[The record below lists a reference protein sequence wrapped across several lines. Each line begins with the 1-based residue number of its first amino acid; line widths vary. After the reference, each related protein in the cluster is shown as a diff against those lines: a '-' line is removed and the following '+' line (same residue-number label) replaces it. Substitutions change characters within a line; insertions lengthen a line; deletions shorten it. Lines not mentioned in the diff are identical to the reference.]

1 MNFIC
6 RYETENKLATEEESK
21 KELDEDFN
29 KLSEEMKNVQK
40 ERDEKTKDF
49 KEKSKKW
56 EKLQQQ
62 KDALTIE
69 FDEIRKKDEALHAES
84 VATNKRRKDNMNTVK
99 NVSLI
104 PSFRFFLSEIKIL
117 LTANKNF

>member
-1 MNFIC
+1 
-6 RYETENKLATEEESK
+6 
-21 KELDEDFN
+21 
-29 KLSEEMKNVQK
+29 MKNVQK

-62 KDALTIE
+62 KDAFTAE
-69 FDEIRKKDEALHAES
+69 FDDIRKKDEALHAES

-99 NVSLI
+99 NVSDCLI
-104 PSFRFFLSEIKIL
+104 IFDFFL
-117 LTANKNF
+117 

>member
-1 MNFIC
+1 MLNLY
-6 RYETENKLATEEESK
+6 RYETKEQLDKEEESK
-21 KELDEDFN
+21 KELDLDYE
-29 KLSEEMKNVQK
+29 KLITEMKSLQK
-40 ERDEKTKDF
+40 DRDEKTKDF

-62 KDALTIE
+62 KDALSAK

-99 NVSLI
+99 TVS
-104 PSFRFFLSEIKIL
+104 
-117 LTANKNF
+117 